1 MGEFFFLGEGGGD
14 FSFQDADVVPFAFE
28 VD

>member
-1 MGEFFFLGEGGGD
+1 MWGNFFFEGGEGALL
-14 FSFQDADVVPFAFE
+14 FRDADVVPFAFE

>member
-1 MGEFFFLGEGGGD
+1 MGEFFFLGEGGGGV
-14 FSFQDADVVPFAFE
+14 SFRDADVVPFAFE